1 MGAARRAAGPALH
14 VQVLPAAR
22 LRRASLRRD
31 RDEPRPAHRLHRA
44 GLVRPRRVL
53 RPGRLRERRTPGAR
67 GRLAVAVPPLRRP
80 RRRPLRAGGQ
90 LLLHSAPRD
99 LLRVAHADL
108 RRGRVPVLPLH
119 ADLRRLGRD
128 PGGPAPAPG
137 RELRDRH
144 ADAELLPRPR
154 LPGARVPRV
163 PRARHL
169 ALRQGA
175 RRDPGERGSRALSRL
190 QRPALQDGRV
200 HDLGAP
206 HRSGRRALSRA
217 LGLRDARPHALDGV
231 GRVHHHGHDRRGR
244 GARPPPPRRAAMAR
258 DGVVLEVDG
267 VSKSFGALAALSNVS
282 LVVQAGQIFS
292 VIGPNGAGKSTL
304 FNVVSGLHVPS
315 TGRVRL
321 RDREIAG
328 LAPETINRLG
338 VAKTFQ
344 ITNIF
349 PEISVF
355 ETVRVAAQSRVRES
369 GRLPSLWRLPD
380 VEAAAADLL
389 RAFGLAAKRDEMAEH
404 LSHGEQ
410 RYLEI
415 CLALATEPTLLLLD
429 EPTAGMTPGETKEA
443 MALIRQIASARGL
456 TVLLIEHDMSVVM
469 GISDR
474 IAVLHFGEKIAEGAP
489 EEIRNDPKVVEAY
502 LGPPED

>member
-1 MGAARRAAGPALH
+1 
-14 VQVLPAAR
+14 
-22 LRRASLRRD
+22 
-31 RDEPRPAHRLHRA
+31 
-44 GLVRPRRVL
+44 
-53 RPGRLRERRTPGAR
+53 
-67 GRLAVAVPPLRRP
+67 
-80 RRRPLRAGGQ
+80 
-90 LLLHSAPRD
+90 
-99 LLRVAHADL
+99 
-108 RRGRVPVLPLH
+108 
-119 ADLRRLGRD
+119 
-128 PGGPAPAPG
+128 
-137 RELRDRH
+137 
-144 ADAELLPRPR
+144 
-154 LPGARVPRV
+154 
-163 PRARHL
+163 
-169 ALRQGA
+169 
-175 RRDPGERGSRALSRL
+175 
-190 QRPALQDGRV
+190 
-200 HDLGAP
+200 
-206 HRSGRRALSRA
+206 
-217 LGLRDARPHALDGV
+217 
-231 GRVHHHGHDRRGR
+231 
-244 GARPPPPRRAAMAR
+244 MAR
-258 DGVVLEVDG
+258 DGVVLEVDA

-304 FNVVSGLHVPS
+304 FNVVSGLHVPT
-315 TGRVRL
+315 TGRVRF

-355 ETVRVAAQSRVRES
+355 ENVRVAAQSRVRES

-389 RAFGLAAKRDEMAEH
+389 RAFGLAAKRDEMAEN

-443 MALIRQIASARGL
+443 TALIKQIASARGL

-489 EEIRNDPKVVEAY
+489 EEIRSDPKVVEAY